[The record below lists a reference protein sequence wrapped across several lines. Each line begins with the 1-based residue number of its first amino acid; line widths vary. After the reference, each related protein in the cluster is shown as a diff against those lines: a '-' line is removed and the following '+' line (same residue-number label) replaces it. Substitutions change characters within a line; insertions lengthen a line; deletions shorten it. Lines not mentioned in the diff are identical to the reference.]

1 MELSRRSFTLST
13 TAVAG
18 ATLAGQSA
26 DDRPQAYRKEAAED
40 GWKRDSPRPR
50 KTHGSRRVTPP
61 LFLSLP
67 SLLWCVS
74 E

>member
-1 MELSRRSFTLST
+1 MELSRRSFILST

-40 GWKRDSPRPR
+40 GWKRCLAFFD
-50 KTHGSRRVTPP
+50 KHLKG
-61 LFLSLP
+61 
-67 SLLWCVS
+67 
-74 E
+74 